1 MVREPAQ
8 PPPSFVR
15 VESSKNERE
24 ERGGPGERERERED
38 EDIGAIGRESE
49 LAGGLDAHPHPFTAV
64 A

>member
-24 ERGGPGERERERED
+24 ERRGPGERERED

>member
-24 ERGGPGERERERED
+24 ERRGGDREKERED

>member
-1 MVREPAQ
+1 MVGEPAQ

-15 VESSKNERE
+15 VESAKNERE
-24 ERGGPGERERERED
+24 ERRRPGKRERED

-49 LAGGLDAHPHPFTAV
+49 LAGCLDAHPHPFTVV